1 MTDFALDLDAV
12 RATPSPDL
20 ITPGNAMMLF
30 VDHQPQMF
38 FGAGSSDRVSVINAT
53 VGLAKAAKVFDVPV
67 VLSTVAAASFS
78 GPILPQLR
86 EVFPKHAIVD
96 RTSMNAWEDTALV
109 DAVKATGR
117 GKIILCG
124 LWTEVCLVLPALSAL
139 NQGYEVY
146 VVADA
151 SAGVTPAAHEHAMQR
166 MTAAGAVPVTWL
178 QVLLELQRD
187 WARTDTYAATTDVVK
202 EHGGAYGLGVY
213 YAHSMI
219 DPHSAG

>member
-1 MTDFALDLDAV
+1 MTDFVLDLNTVHA
-12 RATPSPDL
+12 APSPDL
-20 ITPGNAMMLF
+20 LTPDNAMMLF

-38 FGAGSSDRVSVINAT
+38 FGAASSDRVAVVNAT
-53 VGLAKAAKVFDVPV
+53 VGLAKAARVFDVPV
-67 VLSTVAAASFS
+67 VLSTVAAESFS

-86 EVFPKHAIVD
+86 EVFPQHEIVD

-109 DAVKATGR
+109 EAVKATGR
-117 GKIILCG
+117 SKIILSG

-187 WARTDTYAATTDVVK
+187 WARTETYAATTDVVK
-202 EHGGAYGLGVY
+202 EHGGAYGLGVV
-213 YAHSMI
+213 YAHTMV
-219 DPHSAG
+219 DPHAAG

>member
-1 MTDFALDLDAV
+1 MTGFTLDLDSVHA
-12 RATPSPDL
+12 APSPDL
-20 ITPGNAMMLF
+20 ITPDNAMMLF

-38 FGAGSSDRVSVINAT
+38 FGAGSTDRVAVINAT
-53 VGLAKAAKVFDVPV
+53 VGLAKAARVFDVPV

-86 EVFPKHAIVD
+86 EVLPDHPIVD
-96 RTSMNAWEDTALV
+96 RTTMNAWEDPALV
-109 DAVKATGR
+109 EAVKATGR
-117 GKIILCG
+117 GKIILSG
-124 LWTEVCLVLPALSAL
+124 LWTEVCLVMPALSAL
-139 NQGYEVY
+139 HQGYEVY

-151 SAGVTPAAHEHAMQR
+151 SAGVTPAAHEHAVER

-202 EHGGAYGLGVY
+202 EHGGAYGLGVV

-219 DPHSAG
+219 DPHAAG